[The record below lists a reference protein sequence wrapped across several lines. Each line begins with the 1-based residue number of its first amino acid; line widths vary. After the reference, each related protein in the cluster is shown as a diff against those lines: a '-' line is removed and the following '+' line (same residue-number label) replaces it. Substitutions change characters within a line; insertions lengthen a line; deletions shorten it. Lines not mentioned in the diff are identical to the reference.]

1 MSLRGRGY
9 PADRRW
15 RACRSRGTSKE
26 EWGSRRPVRHLRER
40 QSRSNDGVIGV
51 IAARGRLRRRLAQ
64 VQEGLQSVPVGCI
77 SKARALSS
85 RSLRRSSE
93 PRQAIKGTQ
102 HGQPQRR
109 SQRHAR
115 RTRPRLPAT
124 SVSSGLRTSTTK
136 MTDFQTV
143 TLGGRVICGGQV
155 GGYVWP
161 SGGRRSRRRGELI
174 FTGSGRVAGRGY
186 DGRELLGGRVDY
198 CISAP
203 TEYVVFPRH

>member
-51 IAARGRLRRRLAQ
+51 IAAGGRLRRRLAQ
-64 VQEGLQSVPVGCI
+64 VQEGLRSVPVGCI

-136 MTDFQTV
+136 NDRYPTRPRGAAADGAVQVTV
-143 TLGGRVICGGQV
+143 PGNNAGKTTPLLARASSDGARCATLAA
-155 GGYVWP
+155 GYHNHRWK
-161 SGGRRSRRRGELI
+161 
-174 FTGSGRVAGRGY
+174 
-186 DGRELLGGRVDY
+186 D
-198 CISAP
+198 
-203 TEYVVFPRH
+203 